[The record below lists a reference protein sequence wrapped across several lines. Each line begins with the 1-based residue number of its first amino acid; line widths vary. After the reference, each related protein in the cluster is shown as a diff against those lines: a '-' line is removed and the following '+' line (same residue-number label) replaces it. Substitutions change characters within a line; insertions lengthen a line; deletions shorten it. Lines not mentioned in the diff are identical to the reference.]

1 MPTRCACLMNF
12 SAHLL
17 MHCTLRHSYKFC
29 EGHQVTSG
37 ACAQSQS
44 AVASHMSF
52 RRRAVARTCPMAL
65 ICMCAAALTCML
77 AQNARAFCAASR
89 HAWGTSTDRH
99 IVAVVW
105 KPHPLLICVELS
117 SPELTHAVAEAALC
131 QAIVRLRLHSKQRC
145 HGCVSAACTSTPVP
159 PAASAA
165 GQWWLR
171 LVSASSR
178 PEVRH
183 S

>member
-17 MHCTLRHSYKFC
+17 MHCTPRHSYKFC
-29 EGHQVTSG
+29 DGHQVTSG

-52 RRRAVARTCPMAL
+52 RRRVVARTCPMAL

-117 SPELTHAVAEAALC
+117 SSELTHAVAEAALC
-131 QAIVRLRLHSKQRC
+131 QAIVQSQTAQQTALS
-145 HGCVSAACTSTPVP
+145 
-159 PAASAA
+159 
-165 GQWWLR
+165 WLR
-171 LVSASSR
+171 ICCLHKHTSPTSRKRSWSVVVEVGFRKFSAR
-178 PEVRH
+178 GQT
-183 S
+183 